1 MLHLLA
7 TVIATNIFSV
17 FSFRLSFNHTTNKVL
32 YQTLA
37 WQYKL
42 FTKPVEANNE
52 GLCET
57 TRKCFVQ
64 IPQRLCNVGNL
75 FFQLVAR
82 KCRIQLNS
90 VTAHI
95 AVSIVSCGNIFFHFC
110 LQLVLID
117 KFEKEFSPVLLAL
130 THETCELQMDCRYSG
145 TPLIWS
151 PTCHGMDKWH
161 LRQTILL

>member
-17 FSFRLSFNHTTNKVL
+17 FSFRLSFNHTTNKVI

-42 FTKPVEANNE
+42 FTKPVEAYNE

-95 AVSIVSCGNIFFHFC
+95 AVSIVSCGQHFFPF
-110 LQLVLID
+110 L
-117 KFEKEFSPVLLAL
+117 PA
-130 THETCELQMDCRYSG
+130 TCVD
-145 TPLIWS
+145 
-151 PTCHGMDKWH
+151 
-161 LRQTILL
+161 RQVRKRVVTRVVGLNA